1 MDVIQRSAYL
11 DWYKANEFDDSISPW
26 IVWQAAC
33 EWQKQ
38 QDAEI
43 CKNMVGDI
51 DWDVSVSANEASD
64 ATASHLKHKILNQG
78 KDNG

>member
-1 MDVIQRSAYL
+1 MDMREAFVNWLTSDFTHPIPTKY
-11 DWYKANEFDDSISPW
+11 E
-26 IVWQAAC
+26 VWQAAC

-43 CKNMVGDI
+43 CENMVGEI
-51 DWDVSVSANEASD
+51 DWDISVSANEASD